1 MPDHHWTEEYTLHT
15 LLCENC
21 GYVIEGLDTNGNCP
35 ECGKPIQESLPE
47 RRQGTPWQQN
57 PSIGSLV
64 RTWWMT
70 LRHPLRTLDVMK
82 VGGRRN
88 RYALQIVTI
97 FAASLIAACGF
108 VALPVYETIRSE
120 STLSELQLVLTIF
133 IFALIPP
140 FPLLVLT
147 WIESR
152 GLTIISRT
160 RGFRVDTPLSSSI
173 TSHGGVGWLLAAVL
187 FSILYPSGGV
197 LIESVRPSFVEY
209 YERRVLTGIGN
220 EFPVPPAPDW
230 VYWVDRALWG
240 TGLLLGFCFFEIF
253 AYLGLRRCKFANRAR
268 TDHSKPRATA

>member
-1 MPDHHWTEEYTLHT
+1 MPDNPWKDEYT
-15 LLCENC
+15 LLCEKC
-21 GYVIEGLDTNGNCP
+21 GYVIEGLDTGGNCP
-35 ECGKPIQESLPE
+35 ECGKPIAESLPE
-47 RRQGTPWQQN
+47 RRVGTPWQQH
-57 PSIGSLV
+57 PSVGSLM

-88 RYALQIVTI
+88 RYALKVVTI

-108 VALPVYETIRSE
+108 VAYPVYETIRTE
-120 STLSELQLVLTIF
+120 SALSVLQLVFTIF
-133 IFALIPP
+133 IWATIPP
-140 FPLLVLT
+140 FPFLVLT

-160 RGFRVDTPLSSSI
+160 RGFRVDTPLAASI
-173 TSHGGVGWLLAAVL
+173 TSHGCVGWLLAAVL
-187 FSILYPSGGV
+187 FSILYPSGVV

-209 YERRVLTGIGN
+209 YGGRVLTGIGN

-240 TGLLLGFCFFEIF
+240 TGLLLGFLFFETF
-253 AYLGLRRCKFANRAR
+253 AYLGLRRLKFANRVR
-268 TDHSKPRATA
+268 PNHT